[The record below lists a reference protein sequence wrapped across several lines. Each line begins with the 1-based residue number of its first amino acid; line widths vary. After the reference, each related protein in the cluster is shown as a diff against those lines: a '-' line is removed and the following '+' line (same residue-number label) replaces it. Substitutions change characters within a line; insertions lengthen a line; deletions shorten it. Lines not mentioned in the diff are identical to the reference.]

1 MVAVGGNAPPSMGY
15 ESIALLL
22 SYTAMRKKSQADFV
36 PNGKSA
42 RLIKGVLMYFETDLK
57 FFHL

>member
-22 SYTAMRKKSQADFV
+22 SYTAILKGGTLITIFPELVKFYCQLD
-36 PNGKSA
+36 A
-42 RLIKGVLMYFETDLK
+42 RSFN
-57 FFHL
+57 